1 MLSSAVPPLITKRK
15 IDYPRR
21 HRSAYSSRMS
31 FSLNFILDLNRLD
44 PKDIRGVLRS
54 SDLTV
59 LR

>member
-1 MLSSAVPPLITKRK
+1 
-15 IDYPRR
+15 
-21 HRSAYSSRMS
+21 MS
-31 FSLNFILDLNRLD
+31 FSLSLSLGYNRLN